1 MFFDTTAIWAD
12 VFEKMLE
19 AVLSADESPM
29 VLYASPHYR
38 LRFTRTSI
46 RSDAVWNALE
56 FAV

>member
-12 VFEKMLE
+12 VFEKMLD
-19 AVLSADESPM
+19 AVLSADDSPM
-29 VLYASPHYR
+29 MRYVNPRYR